1 LKDSAISIMESDFDH
16 VLDGRRGTIP
26 DFHVSRFNWKD
37 IVSPKAQHVLV
48 SALFSKSVQDMEVKL

>member
-1 LKDSAISIMESDFDH
+1 MESDFDH